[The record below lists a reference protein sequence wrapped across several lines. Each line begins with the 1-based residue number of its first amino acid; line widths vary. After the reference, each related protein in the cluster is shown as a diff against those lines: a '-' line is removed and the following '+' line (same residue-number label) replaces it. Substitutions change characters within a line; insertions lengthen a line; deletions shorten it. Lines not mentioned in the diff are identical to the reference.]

1 MHFDS
6 HGNLVGGIIQSNINV
21 LKDELVDTFDTS
33 NTRERN
39 FKSLLELIELLKVNN
54 LSNGIASL
62 WIDGSFCTKKINPN
76 DIDLVIL
83 LKPYNKSARTIDY
96 NANKIRNLF
105 LEKYLDIYIA
115 YDSKYLHD
123 DDYIKQ
129 VMTELKAEDSTF
141 NKEEFLKA
149 LLQNRSDIDYQMKY
163 WMGQF
168 GFDRNRRS
176 KGLISIEGESL

>member
-1 MHFDS
+1 M
-6 HGNLVGGIIQSNINV
+6 
-21 LKDELVDTFDTS
+21 
-33 NTRERN
+33 
-39 FKSLLELIELLKVNN
+39 
-54 LSNGIASL
+54 
-62 WIDGSFCTKKINPN
+62 
-76 DIDLVIL
+76 
-83 LKPYNKSARTIDY
+83 
-96 NANKIRNLF
+96 
-105 LEKYLDIYIA
+105 DIYIA

-176 KGLISIEGESL
+176 KGLISIEGRAYNVKT

>member
-83 LKPYNKSARTIDY
+83 LKPYNK
-96 NANKIRNLF
+96 
-105 LEKYLDIYIA
+105 
-115 YDSKYLHD
+115 
-123 DDYIKQ
+123 
-129 VMTELKAEDSTF
+129 
-141 NKEEFLKA
+141 
-149 LLQNRSDIDYQMKY
+149 
-163 WMGQF
+163 
-168 GFDRNRRS
+168 
-176 KGLISIEGESL
+176 